1 MKKAVL
7 VRLVLVAAVLAL
19 LPSIASAQLA
29 SNEVYANT
37 AFQIAA
43 NHDGVNTTEYRLTRN
58 GAAVGTQPRSALAG
72 GVIAFNQPGLAV
84 GSYTFVVTAVGDGGS
99 TPSDPYVVVVVVV
112 PSAPAKPSQL
122 RVVRQ

>member
-37 AFQIAA
+37 AFKIGAD
-43 NHDGVNTTEYRLTRN
+43 HDGVNTTSYTLKRN
-58 GAAVGTQPRSALAG
+58 GAQVATAPVSARVGGSI
-72 GVIAFNQPGLAV
+72 VFDQPGLAV
-84 GSYTFVVTAVGDGGS
+84 GSYTYVVEAVGDGGT
-99 TPSDPYVVVVVVV
+99 TPSAPYVVVVKVLPTA
-112 PSAPAKPSQL
+112 PSAPNGI
-122 RVVRQ
+122 RIVRQ